1 MKIANKTKV
10 IHMYEDYEN
19 PKTGEYFRW
28 ITNDHTRRS
37 DIAKEFEF
45 KIKYSVSSSKFTVKG
60 TSVKVESSA

>member
-45 KIKYSVSSSKFTVKG
+45 LLNIQCHLLNLQ
-60 TSVKVESSA
+60 